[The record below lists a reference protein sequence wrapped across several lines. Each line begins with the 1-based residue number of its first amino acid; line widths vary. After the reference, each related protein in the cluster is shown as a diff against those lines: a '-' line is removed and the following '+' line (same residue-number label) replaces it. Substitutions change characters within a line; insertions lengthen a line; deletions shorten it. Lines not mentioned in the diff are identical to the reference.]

1 MGILDTL
8 KKLGILKVGGEAAV
22 YTKAIDRP
30 DSFAGEDFVLSEK
43 KVKPA
48 APDDGKTEKQV

>member
-22 YTKAIDRP
+22 YTKASDRP
-30 DSFAGEDFVLSEK
+30 DSFASEDFSLSDK

-48 APDDGKTEKQV
+48 ATDDGKTKKQV